1 MRAGGVSGSKFAA
14 DFPKAEGMRY
24 RNWCDRAT
32 CQHRSSRTKSSLPP
46 SLDSRN
52 ISGHKSRS
60 VFDRYNVTDESD
72 LTDAMKTLQEKQPGF
87 VSSTPEVLDLEGRLE
102 LFLSLFRRLRIDSFR
117 VSQVNRITTKSAIYR
132 GVIKPSI
139 SR

>member
-1 MRAGGVSGSKFAA
+1 MPTQKLTNEIIVAA
-14 DFPKAEGMRY
+14 I
-24 RNWCDRAT
+24 
-32 CQHRSSRTKSSLPP
+32 
-46 SLDSRN
+46 LDSRN

-117 VSQVNRITTKSAIYR
+117 VFSGQSHHYKVCHLSWRY
-132 GVIKPSI
+132 
-139 SR
+139 